1 MLQTAFV
8 VVLLVIKI
16 VYINGTG
23 FQNLQGLKTDDYPK
37 SSCLEITKIKDTLAC
52 KCGILIDKIIM
63 MSYEKYTHI
72 CMCCVYIT
80 GSDIIGQ
87 IGKHIF
93 LVSNTIS
100 TEQFVYMK
108 NI

>member
-52 KCGILIDKIIM
+52 LSKCGILIDKIIM
-63 MSYEKYTHI
+63 MSSEKYTHI
-72 CMCCVYIT
+72 CICCVYIT
-80 GSDIIGQ
+80 GSDIIG
-87 IGKHIF
+87 
-93 LVSNTIS
+93 SNWKTYIPR
-100 TEQFVYMK
+100 K
-108 NI
+108 

>member
-52 KCGILIDKIIM
+52 LSKCGILIDHHDELRKI
-63 MSYEKYTHI
+63 YTHLYVL
-72 CMCCVYIT
+72 CVHHWKRYNRI
-80 GSDIIGQ
+80 
-87 IGKHIF
+87 K
-93 LVSNTIS
+93 L
-100 TEQFVYMK
+100 E
-108 NI
+108 NIYSS